1 MSNRTRR
8 ECVLRTNDELTLIQY
23 TGRPDQRRMIPE
35 SIKIK
40 PENGLISL
48 IEPVEP
54 STNFDTER
62 AEHLARIVDGHDASQ
77 MNRVYQ
83 TGRFDHL
90 TLEGE
95 RASTKVNYNKYWT
108 CIPVQHIVVR
118 F

>member
-48 IEPVEP
+48 KIG
-54 STNFDTER
+54 R
-62 AEHLARIVDGHDASQ
+62 AHV
-77 MNRVYQ
+77 
-83 TGRFDHL
+83 
-90 TLEGE
+90 
-95 RASTKVNYNKYWT
+95 
-108 CIPVQHIVVR
+108 
-118 F
+118 